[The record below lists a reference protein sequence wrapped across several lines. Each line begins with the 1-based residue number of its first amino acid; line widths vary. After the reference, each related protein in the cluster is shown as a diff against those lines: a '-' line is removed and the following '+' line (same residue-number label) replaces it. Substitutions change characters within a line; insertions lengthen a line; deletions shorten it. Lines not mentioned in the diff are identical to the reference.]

1 MDLTADIERGS
12 SVGVLP
18 VETASKVRGVARS
31 AQDPSAVHLAVQLA
45 AVVVEDLVLV
55 ASFAL

>member
-12 SVGVLP
+12 SVWVLP
-18 VETASKVRGVARS
+18 VESASKVRGVARG
-31 AQDPSAVHLAVQLA
+31 AQDPGAVHLAVQLA
-45 AVVVEDLVLV
+45 AVVVENLVLV

>member
-18 VETASKVRGVARS
+18 VESASEVRGVARS
-31 AQDPSAVHLAVQLA
+31 AQDSSAVHLAVQLA
-45 AVVVEDLVLV
+45 AVVVEYLVLV